1 MLRLGGS
8 TLARAAL
15 RAQRFNGCHG
25 VAVALSR
32 SSVVVCDA
40 LVLPGQRRG
49 LSSSSTSTNSA
60 TQPELVY
67 QAPMARAVRL
77 MKGVSVT
84 SCALTLVGMP
94 ALCVLSEQ
102 SASIIGKWAMCG
114 TIMLFGLGTT
124 SLYHVLFKP
133 YVMRMW
139 IDRSENRV
147 TAETVTLFARLT
159 TTDFALGD
167 VTRPPKSMHP
177 MISFRA
183 GEKDY
188 FIHPECLQ
196 DDDLVK
202 VFMGEDFKV
211 HRATVDKE
219 DESTHDL

>member
-1 MLRLGGS
+1 M
-8 TLARAAL
+8 
-15 RAQRFNGCHG
+15 
-25 VAVALSR
+25 
-32 SSVVVCDA
+32 
-40 LVLPGQRRG
+40 
-49 LSSSSTSTNSA
+49 SSTPSQSESTE
-60 TQPELVY
+60 PELVY

-102 SASIIGKWAMCG
+102 SASVIGKWAMCG

-147 TAETVTLFARLT
+147 TAETLTLFARLT
-159 TTDFALGD
+159 TSEFPLSE

-183 GEKDY
+183 LEKDY
-188 FIHPECLQ
+188 FIHPECVQ
-196 DDDLVK
+196 DDELVK
-202 VFMGEDFKV
+202 AFMGSDFKV
-211 HRATVDKE
+211 HRPVTDKE
-219 DESTHDL
+219 DDWGSES

>member
-1 MLRLGGS
+1 M
-8 TLARAAL
+8 
-15 RAQRFNGCHG
+15 
-25 VAVALSR
+25 
-32 SSVVVCDA
+32 
-40 LVLPGQRRG
+40 
-49 LSSSSTSTNSA
+49 SSTPTATESTE
-60 TQPELVY
+60 PELVY

-102 SASIIGKWAMCG
+102 SASVIGK
-114 TIMLFGLGTT
+114 LFGLGTT

-147 TAETVTLFARLT
+147 TAETLTLFARLT
-159 TTDFALGD
+159 TSEFPLSE

-183 GEKDY
+183 LEKDY
-188 FIHPECLQ
+188 FIHPECIQ
-196 DDDLVK
+196 DDELVK
-202 VFMGEDFKV
+202 AFMGSDFKV
-211 HRATVDKE
+211 HRPVTDK
-219 DESTHDL
+219 DDDWGSES